1 MEGESCLLY
10 DVRGRQYLLTLKA
23 SGSFQFD
30 KGTLAHAAII
40 GAPEGATLRSSKDS
54 PLVAVRPRLADYVL
68 KMKRG
73 AAVLYPKDTGPLIT
87 WADIAPGDTV
97 LEAGT
102 GSGALTLAIARA
114 VGPDGRVVTVERRE
128 DHATHARRVI
138 EGFRGSIPDV
148 IEFRVGDVAD
158 VVAESGADRIVLD
171 LPEPWAVVEAA
182 ATHLPG
188 GGTFACYVPTVPQ
201 VQTVRESLDATKTFV
216 EVETFEIIMRGWTVD
231 GRSVRP
237 DHRMVGHTG
246 FLTIGRKRL
255 REDETA
261 ERVQG
266 SMKMHSPGH
275 SSADSTTRSI

>member
-1 MEGESCLLY
+1 MPSARRILASGEHGGLIHGEGSRSVGETRHLARRRDDGAHPDGGVVASAHVRAGSPFVEGESCLLY

-102 GSGALTLAIARA
+102 GSGALTLALARA

-128 DHATHARRVI
+128 DHATHARER
-138 EGFRGSIPDV
+138 
-148 IEFRVGDVAD
+148 
-158 VVAESGADRIVLD
+158 
-171 LPEPWAVVEAA
+171 
-182 ATHLPG
+182 
-188 GGTFACYVPTVPQ
+188 
-201 VQTVRESLDATKTFV
+201 
-216 EVETFEIIMRGWTVD
+216 
-231 GRSVRP
+231 RSV
-237 DHRMVGHTG
+237 
-246 FLTIGRKRL
+246 
-255 REDETA
+255 A
-261 ERVQG
+261 
-266 SMKMHSPGH
+266 
-275 SSADSTTRSI
+275 